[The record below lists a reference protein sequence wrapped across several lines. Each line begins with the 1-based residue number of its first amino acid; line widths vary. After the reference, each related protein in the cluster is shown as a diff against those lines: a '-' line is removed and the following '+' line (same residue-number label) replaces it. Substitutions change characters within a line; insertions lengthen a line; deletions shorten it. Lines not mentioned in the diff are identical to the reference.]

1 MRVAFWRKMGTRS
14 KFLVPVHSFPA
25 PKRPPGA
32 RLLSPHPHSQNP
44 VTAAHPRARHRCL
57 SPPPPPPHRFTP
69 LPFPI
74 RSSTTAA
81 PLHHFQPRH
90 PLDLCR
96 PFKLRL
102 SSSRTERGR
111 ALAPLSAPVHHRC
124 PSPPPWPPHPSAFS
138 QILPR
143 HPILAASPPPPAH
156 LNSRHHHWCS
166 RIPSSWC
173 SRIPSSST
181 SSSANQWRHN
191 PS

>member
-14 KFLVPVHSFPA
+14 KFLVPVHSFPT
-25 PKRPPGA
+25 PKRPPRRSFTIA
-32 RLLSPHPHSQNP
+32 SSAFAKPSHSCSPPCPSPLPLPTTSAASPVHPSAVPYPLVH
-44 VTAAHPRARHRCL
+44 HRCS
-57 SPPPPPPHRFTP
+57 SPPLPAPTP
-69 LPFPI
+69 LGSVP
-74 RSSTTAA
+74 
-81 PLHHFQPRH
+81 PR
-90 PLDLCR
+90 
-96 PFKLRL
+96 
-102 SSSRTERGR
+102 R

-143 HPILAASPPPPAH
+143 RPILAASPPPPAH